1 MNDLVTDLP
10 IWTDCPFRER
20 VPDNIEIRRGVMFG
34 LDTLVLWDS
43 RGQRHVDLHA
53 GDLGIDDPAFDWS
66 RILEPALSMLAA
78 AQRLRA

>member
-1 MNDLVTDLP
+1 
-10 IWTDCPFRER
+10 
-20 VPDNIEIRRGVMFG
+20 MFG
-34 LDTLVLWDS
+34 LDTLVFWDS

-78 AQRLRA
+78 AQRLQA